1 MEWVDAVVE
10 VHLAGGVGRAGDGND
25 GADGPPLGQQT
36 CSAAPKRKGREE
48 RARAEGTHIQWAQTS
63 TCRVRRGVF
72 VSPLLNFLSSSLARA
87 CANTQ
92 THNGL
97 NPSNARDGEADDGCG
112 VGGNRSIHRSNRA
125 RFRRL
130 GWAGRNLAANR
141 ATQTRGGERQMST
154 RENTCTHTHTNT
166 HSRTQTHTYTRTH
179 VHTYT
184 RTHVHTHALSPSVQ
198 LSSSVACFRQSR
210 ASHHAKFLAVL
221 LQVQR
226 TLRLAAD

>member
-1 MEWVDAVVE
+1 MVE

-141 ATQTRGGERQMST
+141 ATQTRGGGEADVNKRKHM
-154 RENTCTHTHTNT
+154 HTHAHKHTLTYTNT
-166 HSRTQTHTYTRTH
+166 HVHTYTRTH

-184 RTHVHTHALSPSVQ
+184 RTHTRSLSLCAAVIISCLLPTITCISPCEVPRGT
-198 LSSSVACFRQSR
+198 SSGAAHSPPRSR
-210 ASHHAKFLAVL
+210 L
-221 LQVQR
+221 R
-226 TLRLAAD
+226 T